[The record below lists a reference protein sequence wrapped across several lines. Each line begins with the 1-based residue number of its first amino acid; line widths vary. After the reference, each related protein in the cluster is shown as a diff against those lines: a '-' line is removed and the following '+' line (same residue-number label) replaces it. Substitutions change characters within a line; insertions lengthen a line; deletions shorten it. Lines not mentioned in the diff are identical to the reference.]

1 MLPASNWHV
10 AVASSWRRFPGSKA
24 PWGSCAKYWRCHHR
38 RRFGWKHA
46 FSLESSRRLTC
57 CCRGYR
63 NGQTFR
69 GYEQVSIERRIAEAW
84 TTYADGK
91 KDDALTAMRAAADL
105 DDATEKHP
113 VTPGNILPA
122 REQLGDMLLE
132 AGRPADA
139 LVEYEASLKR
149 APRRLAGLYGAAH
162 SAKLAGDVAKASRYY
177 AELADVTKG
186 GEGKR
191 AEVVEAREAVKLAAR

>member
-1 MLPASNWHV
+1 MVGKLKGIEDMMVVPAGTYD
-10 AVASSWRRFPGSKA
+10 WRK
-24 PWGSCAKYWRCHHR
+24 
-38 RRFGWKHA
+38 
-46 FSLESSRRLTC
+46 
-57 CCRGYR
+57 
-63 NGQTFR
+63 
-69 GYEQVSIERRIAEAW
+69 QVSIERQIAEAW
-84 TTYADGK
+84 TTYSDGR

-122 REQLGDMLLE
+122 REQLGEMLLE

-162 SAKLAGDVAKASRYY
+162 SAKLAGDVAKASHYY

-191 AEVVEAREAVKLAAR
+191 AEVVEAREAAKLAVR

>member
-1 MLPASNWHV
+1 
-10 AVASSWRRFPGSKA
+10 
-24 PWGSCAKYWRCHHR
+24 
-38 RRFGWKHA
+38 
-46 FSLESSRRLTC
+46 
-57 CCRGYR
+57 
-63 NGQTFR
+63 
-69 GYEQVSIERRIAEAW
+69 
-84 TTYADGK
+84 
-91 KDDALTAMRAAADL
+91 MRAAADL

-122 REQLGDMLLE
+122 REQLGEMLME

-149 APRRLAGLYGAAH
+149 APRRLAGVYGAAH
-162 SAKLAGDVAKASRYY
+162 SARLAGDTAKASRYY

-191 AEVVEAREAVKLAAR
+191 AEVVEAREATKLVAR